1 MLDTIRLQS
10 PPLDLETYRALLDK
24 ASEHRIVDLGTGEF
38 RALATSVRVQFSSG
52 ASVRA
57 ELRDWEYRPV
67 YDRSGKHRPVRF
79 PCEPYA
85 VVEGSAHKLMLGHNV
100 AGGPEELLPT
110 ARYLV
115 DALGANT
122 DTELPDGSDWYLR
135 RVDRAEAYDLGPD
148 GAVEYLRVLSQ
159 ARYPRR
165 KMGHMQSES
174 VFTKNGRTTAVK
186 AYSKGPEFAKHD
198 ARELRKHGWH
208 ELADQVQALADGLIR
223 TEVGIRDQKLDED
236 FGGKPQVRDVSDEY
250 VTGIA
255 TDAVAKLLREGDG
268 SMRIV
273 RKHEEVIDRLG
284 EVYLGRWPAVLL
296 STWMGLSALGEEKM
310 REKIGRRTFYRHRKL
325 LVDAG
330 VSWLGSDIGIVG
342 GFQIVPEDFRPLPSD
357 PRCLRGEDVRVVQ
370 ALAPYRV
377 AA

>member
-10 PPLDLETYRALLDK
+10 PPLDTETYRKLLDQ
-24 ASEHRIVDLGTGEF
+24 ASEHRIVDLGTGQF
-38 RALATSVRVQFSSG
+38 RALATAVRVEFASG
-52 ASVRA
+52 SSVRA
-57 ELRDWEYRPV
+57 DLRDWEYRSV
-67 YDRSGKHRPVRF
+67 YGGSGKHRPVRF

-85 VVEGSAHKLMLGHNV
+85 VLEGSAHKLMLGHNV

-165 KMGHMQSES
+165 KMGHMQTES
-174 VFTKNGRTTAVK
+174 VWTKNGRTTVVK
-186 AYSKGPEFAKHD
+186 AYNKGLEFAKHD

-208 ELADQVQALADGLIR
+208 ELADQIQVLADGVIR

-236 FGGKPQVRDVSDEY
+236 FGGKPRVRDVSDGY
-250 VTGIA
+250 VAGIA
-255 TDAVAKLLREGDG
+255 TDAIAKLLREGEG

-284 EVYLGRWPAVLL
+284 EVYSGRWPAVLL
-296 STWMGLSALGEEKM
+296 STWMGLSALGEDRM
-310 REKIGRRTFYRHRKL
+310 RATMKRATFYLHRKML
-325 LVDAG
+325 ADAG
-330 VSWLGSDIGIVG
+330 VSWLGADIGIVG

-357 PRCLRGEDVRVVQ
+357 PRCLRGEDPRVVQ
-370 ALAPYRV
+370 VLAPYRV

>member
-10 PPLDLETYRALLDK
+10 PPLDMETYKILLDQ

-38 RALATSVRVQFSSG
+38 RTLATSVRVECSSG

-100 AGGPEELLPT
+100 AGGPEDLQPT

-115 DALGANT
+115 DLLGVNT
-122 DTELPDGSDWYLR
+122 ETELPDGSDWYLR
-135 RVDRAEAYDLGPD
+135 RVDRAEAYDLGSA
-148 GAVEYLRVLSQ
+148 GAVEYLRVLCQ

-165 KMGHMQSES
+165 KMGHMQTES

-223 TEVGIRDQKLDED
+223 TEVGIRDQKLDQD
-236 FGGKPQVRDVSDEY
+236 FGCKPRVRDVSDEY
-250 VTGIA
+250 VAGIA
-255 TDAVAKLLREGDG
+255 TDEVARLLREGDG

-284 EVYLGRWPAVLL
+284 EVYSGRWPAVLL
-296 STWMGLSALGEEKM
+296 STWMGLSALGEDRM
-310 REKIGRRTFYRHRKL
+310 RSTMKRATFYLHRKML
-325 LVDAG
+325 QDARI
-330 VSWLGSDIGIVG
+330 SWLGSDIGVVG
-342 GFQIVPEDFRPLPSD
+342 GFQIVPDDFRPLPSD
-357 PRCLRGEDVRVVQ
+357 PRCLRGEDPRVVQ
-370 ALAPYRV
+370 ALAPYR
-377 AA
+377 AAA